1 MKPTDLHGKTFL
13 IRALPEA
20 HKRETDQTPF
30 WSTRIKIG
38 NRSDDLIVEKE
49 SEAQSLRLHIGQWVR
64 LAAPFTLHITE
75 APNAGLQVLAR
86 ERWGIIRLSQ
96 AENVLRVAAK
106 KTEDFALEMG
116 AEHKAEAF
124 KLLAEYGL
132 QCCVDAMPVDPYT
145 RKQMGMAPKE
155 NDNG

>member
-1 MKPTDLHGKTFL
+1 MKSTDLHGKTFL
-13 IRALPEA
+13 IRSLPEQR
-20 HKRETDQTPF
+20 KRETDQAPF

-49 SEAQSLRLHIGQWVR
+49 TEAQSLRLHIGQWVR
-64 LAAPFTLHITE
+64 LAAPFTLHVTE
-75 APNAGLQVLAR
+75 APTSGIQAKSKEL
-86 ERWGIIRLSQ
+86 WGIIRMSQ

-124 KLLAEYGL
+124 RLLAEYGL
-132 QCCVDAMPVDPYT
+132 EHCVDAMAIEPYT
-145 RKQMGMAPKE
+145 RKQMGMAQKE
-155 NDNG
+155 ENNG